1 MATLEPEYALRKLM
15 VDDGTVAGLVS
26 TRIYPLFNVPQNT
39 KLPYITYYRSGDS
52 HVYHLLGESGL
63 IQADIE
69 LDIFATTDSSMRS
82 LADAVRLAI
91 AGVTGTVTVGSD
103 SVVLLETHI
112 KNTFDGTDPPPDG
125 SSTPVF
131 QRVMNVKVGYRVTAN
146 T

>member
-1 MATLEPEYALRKLM
+1 
-15 VDDGTVAGLVS
+15 
-26 TRIYPLFNVPQNT
+26 
-39 KLPYITYYRSGDS
+39 
-52 HVYHLLGESGL
+52 
-63 IQADIE
+63 
-69 LDIFATTDSSMRS
+69 
-82 LADAVRLAI
+82 VRLAI